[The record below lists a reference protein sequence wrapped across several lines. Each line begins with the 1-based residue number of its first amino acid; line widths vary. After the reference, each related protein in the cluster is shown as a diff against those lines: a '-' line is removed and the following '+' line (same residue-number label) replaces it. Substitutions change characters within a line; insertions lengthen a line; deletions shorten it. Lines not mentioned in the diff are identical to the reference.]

1 MKEKLIYMHIKDTGV
16 TKGKSDFEG
25 EFAKKIKNS
34 KLSIRWDLKGKEAI
48 VKFYDT
54 PENWFMAKSFSMD
67 IIKLYK
73 FNNDKERKDCLI
85 LLQNRSGQKKRKK
98 FPKIYSMWLVTK
110 Y

>member
-16 TKGKSDFEG
+16 TKGKRDFEG
-25 EFAKKIKNS
+25 EFNTKIKNS
-34 KLSIRWDLKGKEAI
+34 KLSIRWDLNGKEAI

-73 FNNDKERKDCLI
+73 FNNDKERKD
-85 LLQNRSGQKKRKK
+85 LLDLTAKPQWAEKKKK
-98 FPKIYSMWLVTK
+98 IP
-110 Y
+110 

>member
-1 MKEKLIYMHIKDTGV
+1 MKEKLIYLHIKDTGV

-73 FNNDKERKDCLI
+73 FINTLERKG
-85 LLQNRSGQKKRKK
+85 LLDLTEKPQWAEKKKK
-98 FPKIYSMWLVTK
+98 IP
-110 Y
+110 

>member
-1 MKEKLIYMHIKDTGV
+1 MKEKLIYLHIKDTGV
-16 TKGKSDFEG
+16 TKGKGDFEG

-73 FNNDKERKDCLI
+73 FKNDKERKD
-85 LLQNRSGQKKRKK
+85 LLDLTGKPQWAEKKKK
-98 FPKIYSMWLVTK
+98 IP
-110 Y
+110 